1 MTAIKKVKNQIIKAF
16 WGNSV
21 APRGLLDL
29 RDYFLHY
36 GPIAFRYEKNNG
48 KIVAISTD
56 FKYGSIITSGDN
68 EKELDENIKD
78 AILTSFE
85 VPSSFAKEAN
95 IHKTGQEQQSYA
107 LA

>member
-1 MTAIKKVKNQIIKAF
+1 MKLIKKAKDKVIKAF

-29 RDYFLHY
+29 RDYFLNY
-36 GPIAFRYEKNNG
+36 GPITFKYEKSDS
-48 KIVAISTD
+48 KIIAVSTD
-56 FKYGSIITSGDN
+56 FKYGSIITSGSD
-68 EKELDENIKD
+68 EKDLDKNIKD

-95 IHKTGQEQQSYA
+95 IHKTDQKQEAYA